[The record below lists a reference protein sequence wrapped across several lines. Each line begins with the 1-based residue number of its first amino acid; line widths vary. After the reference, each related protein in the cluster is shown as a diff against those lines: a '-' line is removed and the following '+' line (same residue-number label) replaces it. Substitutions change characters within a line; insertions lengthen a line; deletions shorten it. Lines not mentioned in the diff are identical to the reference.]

1 MITCHLCSQTITE
14 KDRLFY
20 KFGRPYCAKCSA
32 TFERVAAEIRA
43 QPNGAAAAGPRWTAY
58 GLGFH
63 DILGIIA
70 FCMALIGLVTG
81 GFLCIVGFILS
92 LFAIG
97 RERYSFGSWVFFPA
111 ICLIMA
117 AAAGA
122 LIWMLFAIISHF

>member
-1 MITCHLCSQTITE
+1 MITCHLCGQTIAE
-14 KDRLFY
+14 KDRLIY
-20 KFGRPYCAKCSA
+20 KFGRPYCAQCSA
-32 TFERVAAEIRA
+32 TFDRVAAEIRA
-43 QPNGAAAAGPRWTAY
+43 QPNGAAAAGPRPTAG

-97 RERYSFGSWVFFPA
+97 RERYSFGAWVFIPVV
-111 ICLIMA
+111 CLIIGVA
-117 AAAGA
+117 AIA
-122 LIWMLFAIISHF
+122 LIWMLFALVSHL